1 MINRINE
8 LQIRFGNE
16 MQFSYPNLDGLIGR
30 KCFLSTYVSNVK
42 IRKLLIINGFK
53 FLCYP
58 ELVHHLF

>member
-30 KCFLSTYVSNVK
+30 KVFCPPNVSNVK
-42 IRKLLIINGFK
+42 IVN
-53 FLCYP
+53 Y
-58 ELVHHLF
+58 

>member
-30 KCFLSTYVSNVK
+30 KVFLSTYVSNVK
-42 IRKLLIINGFK
+42 IVN
-53 FLCYP
+53 C
-58 ELVHHLF
+58 